1 MQTTTT
7 ARTYAID
14 PTHSEVGFAV
24 RHLMIS
30 KVRGH
35 FTGLRGTIELGA
47 QSDIPTKIDA
57 VVDVT
62 SVDTR
67 EAQRDEHL
75 RSADFFDA
83 ASYPSITFTSTRVD
97 GSGSAFTVTGD
108 LTIRGKTNSV
118 SLKGEIGGRTTDP
131 WGMDRVA
138 YSATARVNR
147 KDYGVSFHQALETGG
162 VMVGDDVDIVLEI
175 EAVLQK

>member
-14 PTHSEVGFAV
+14 PAHSEVGFAV

-35 FTGLRGTIELGA
+35 FTGLHGTIELGA
-47 QSDIPTKIDA
+47 QGEIPTRIDA
-57 VVDVT
+57 VVDVA

-67 EAQRDEHL
+67 EAKRDEHL

-83 ASYPSITFTSTRVD
+83 ATYPAMTFTSTSISGN
-97 GSGSAFTVTGD
+97 GSDFTATGD
-108 LTIRGKTNSV
+108 LTIRGKTNSIN
-118 SLKGEIGGRTTDP
+118 LKGEVGGRTTDP

-138 YSATARVNR
+138 YSATARIDR
-147 KDYGVSFHQALETGG
+147 KDYGVSFNQALETGG
-162 VMVGDDVDIVLEI
+162 VMVGEDVDIVLEI
-175 EAVLQK
+175 EAILQK